1 MVMIHMALIW
11 VRQQEAEN
19 NFKPPSD
26 IVNEAIFGIE
36 STGSNYHSPS

>member
-1 MVMIHMALIW
+1 MVMIHIALIW

-36 STGSNYHSPS
+36 STGPNYPS